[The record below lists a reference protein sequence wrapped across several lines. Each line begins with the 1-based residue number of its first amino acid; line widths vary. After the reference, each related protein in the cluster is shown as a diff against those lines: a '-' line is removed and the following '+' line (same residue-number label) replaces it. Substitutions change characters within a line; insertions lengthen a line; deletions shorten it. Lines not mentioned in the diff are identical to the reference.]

1 MTGTRTAR
9 TAFWT
14 RDHTSFHCSLE
25 QILHPAQSIVPRL
38 PAPTERHEVAV
49 HFRCSDTPFCRNP
62 LSRLLYDR
70 FYHAAAAVI
79 HERRR
84 SPVRSILLVHCGD
97 HWDPGPGG
105 EIIDRSRVGRATQVY
120 ARHTCERCCCA
131 SFRCGAGHPPRC
143 CSPLAD
149 LAAMLAGASFYILV
163 APRRFP
169 RLSRCCERDRRCYR
183 PITRG
188 S

>member
-38 PAPTERHEVAV
+38 PAPAERHEVAV

-120 ARHTCERCCCA
+120 ARHTCDPLLLRI
-131 SFRCGAGHPPRC
+131 FPLWRG
-143 CSPLAD
+143 SP
-149 LAAMLAGASFYILV
+149 AGA
-163 APRRFP
+163 ARRLP
-169 RLSRCCERDRRCYR
+169 TLQPCWQPPSIYW
-183 PITRG
+183 
-188 S
+188 

>member
-38 PAPTERHEVAV
+38 PAPAERHEVAV

-120 ARHTCERCCCA
+120 ARHTCAAAAAHLSAVARVT
-131 SFRCGAGHPPRC
+131 RRC

-149 LAAMLAGASFYILV
+149 LAAMLAASFYILV

>member
-1 MTGTRTAR
+1 M
-9 TAFWT
+9 
-14 RDHTSFHCSLE
+14 
-25 QILHPAQSIVPRL
+25 
-38 PAPTERHEVAV
+38 

-97 HWDPGPGG
+97 HWDPGPSG

-120 ARHTCERCCCA
+120 ARHTLLLRI
-131 SFRCGAGHPPRC
+131 FPLWRG
-143 CSPLAD
+143 SPAAVL
-149 LAAMLAGASFYILV
+149 LAACRPCSHAGSLLLYIGSASSFSTFV
-163 APRRFP
+163 AV
-169 RLSRCCERDRRCYR
+169 LGTGDRRCYR

>member
-84 SPVRSILLVHCGD
+84 SPVRSILLVHTAATIV
-97 HWDPGPGG
+97 GPWAW
-105 EIIDRSRVGRATQVY
+105 RRNHRPLQGRPCNAGL
-120 ARHTCERCCCA
+120 CA
-131 SFRCGAGHPPRC
+131 AHVRALLLRIFPLWRG
-143 CSPLAD
+143 SPAAVL
-149 LAAMLAGASFYILV
+149 LAACRPCSHAGRSLLLYT
-163 APRRFP
+163 
-169 RLSRCCERDRRCYR
+169 C
-183 PITRG
+183 
-188 S
+188 